1 MVWPR
6 PKGLVCLLYV
16 ICKVK
21 DLRQKDKTM
30 WAIEGDE
37 NSRFFHGIINSNRN
51 HSRINGLSIQGVW
64 VMELTLI
71 KTHIFNAFKAK
82 FHEDVL
88 SRPSFSSN
96 HFRQLSY
103 EDFNFLD
110 QPFISQE
117 IKDADLVVVKKLP
130 IRMDSL
136 SRFSR
141 SIGAKRDLARRFF
154 FPILYILA
162 IEALNVVLIEAKS
175 KELFRGV
182 EVGKDKIDVLH
193 FQFADDAFIMGE
205 WSKQNIKNL
214 SRIHTCFYLASGLKV
229 NFSKSEIFGVGVNN
243 KELNTI
249 ATSIGYQPCQFPCT
263 YLVLAL
269 TTVFIDGSPSPE
281 FKLEKGLWQGDSFP
295 PILYI
300 LAIEAL
306 NVVLIEAESKELFR
320 GVEVGKD
327 KIDVSHLQFADDAFI
342 MGEWSKQ
349 NIKNLSRIHTSFYL
363 ASGLKVNF
371 SKSEIFGVGV
381 NNQELNTIATSIGY
395 QPC

>member
-37 NSRFFHGIINSNRN
+37 NSKILPGIFNSIE
-51 HSRINGLSIQGVW
+51 SLQDYGLSIRGLGYGIV
-64 VMELTLI
+64 
-71 KTHIFNAFKAK
+71 
-82 FHEDVL
+82 
-88 SRPSFSSN
+88 R
-96 HFRQLSY
+96 
-103 EDFNFLD
+103 
-110 QPFISQE
+110 
-117 IKDADLVVVKKLP
+117 
-130 IRMDSL
+130 
-136 SRFSR
+136 
-141 SIGAKRDLARRFF
+141 KRDLARRFF

-162 IEALNVVLIEAKS
+162 IEALNVVPIEAKS

-249 ATSIGYQPCQFPCT
+249 ATSIGYQPCQFLCT
-263 YLVLAL
+263 YLG
-269 TTVFIDGSPSPE
+269 FDCFSPMSS
-281 FKLEKGLWQGDSFP
+281 K
-295 PILYI
+295 ILRNQIACDMARAAATYS
-300 LAIEAL
+300 AY
-306 NVVLIEAESKELFR
+306 
-320 GVEVGKD
+320 
-327 KIDVSHLQFADDAFI
+327 ADDCATVVYFF
-342 MGEWSKQ
+342 EHQ
-349 NIKNLSRIHTSFYL
+349 L
-363 ASGLKVNF
+363 
-371 SKSEIFGVGV
+371 
-381 NNQELNTIATSIGY
+381 NNT
-395 QPC
+395 